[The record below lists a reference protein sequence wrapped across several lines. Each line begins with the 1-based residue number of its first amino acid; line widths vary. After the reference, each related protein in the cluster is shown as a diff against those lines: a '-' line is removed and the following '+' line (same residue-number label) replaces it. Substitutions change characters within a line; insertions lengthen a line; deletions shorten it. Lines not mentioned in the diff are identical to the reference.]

1 MHVSR
6 TEKGFSLIEIL
17 VAVLIVSIGLLGVA
31 GMQLIGLKGNQQS
44 YSKNKAAHHIQSL
57 LERLRGNPQGVIATN
72 YVFDSTTM
80 NCNVAPAADCSAT
93 TASCSPEQLA
103 NYDLF
108 SAYCGSVGTSPGGMN
123 ADLSNSR
130 LRVSCATVCS
140 AGVTLQLD
148 WQEQT
153 LADEDGGASV
163 AERTMTI
170 NTLIGD

>member
-6 TEKGFSLIEIL
+6 TEKGFSLIEML

-31 GMQLIGLKGNQQS
+31 GMQLVGLKGNQQS

-57 LERLRGNPQGVIATN
+57 LERLRANPQGVVANN
-72 YVFDSTTM
+72 YVFDSNTL
-80 NCNVAPAADCSAT
+80 NCNTAPATDCSAT
-93 TASCSPEQLA
+93 TANCSSEQLA

-108 SAYCGSVGTSPGGMN
+108 SAYCGSVGSSPGGMK

-130 LRVSCATVCS
+130 LRVSCATTCQ

-153 LADEDGGASV
+153 LGGEDGDASV
-163 AERTMTI
+163 ADRTMTI
-170 NTLIGD
+170 NTLIGE